1 MSAKPTKTRSK
12 KQKVST
18 SKAAR
23 AAMLCDA
30 PRSQFPTVVGDTFP
44 DGRPRWVYEAGLRG
58 YGRFRIPHDVTE
70 GMAIA
75 SWAAAEGLLDEWLS
89 GSSGIA
95 GKKASVELREAL
107 LNSWHTVIGAYVCA
121 VPIGYLGTFATVAY
135 DGRGDRN

>member
-1 MSAKPTKTRSK
+1 MSATKTK
-12 KQKVST
+12 KPAKHVAT
-18 SKAAR
+18 SGKIIR
-23 AAMLCDA
+23 RA
-30 PRSQFPTVVGDTFP
+30 PRQTFPVVVGDTFP

-75 SWAAAEGLLDEWLS
+75 SWAAAEGLLVEWLS